1 MPDKHIYK
9 VIFLHQGE
17 VYEVYARSVTHGAML
32 GFVEIEEL
40 TFGSEDKVVVDPSK
54 ERLEREFSGVTRSY
68 IPLHS
73 VLRIDEVEKEGSARI
88 VARDDSDGGTV
99 HTFPTPI
106 YTPTRGKD

>member
-17 VYEVYARSVTHGAML
+17 VYEVYANSVSQGAMF

-54 ERLEREFSGVTRSY
+54 ERLEREFSGVKRSY

-88 VARDDSDGGTV
+88 VSREDSGSGAV

-106 YTPTRGKD
+106 YTPGNRE

>member
-9 VIFLHQGE
+9 VIFLHQGA
-17 VYEVYARSVTHGAML
+17 VYEVYARSVSQDAMF

-54 ERLEREFSGVTRSY
+54 ERLEREFSGVKRSY

-88 VARDDSDGGTV
+88 VSRDDSDSATV

-106 YTPTRGKD
+106 YTPGNRE